1 MTSKKT
7 ATPARAIRKATR
19 AVVKTVAPGKP
30 SAKASSVKALARP
43 KAQAGTADSKTVNRK
58 GGAKVRARRGTGKSP
73 FAPIDV
79 AVEAIRAGKMI
90 IVVDDESRENEGD
103 LTIAAEMVTPDVI
116 NFMATHGRG
125 LICLPMTGER
135 LDELEIPL
143 VAQKNTTQFETAF
156 CVPIEARHHVSTG
169 ISAAD
174 RSATVLAAINPKTKP
189 ADLSRPGH
197 TFPLRARDGG
207 VMVRAGQTEAA
218 VDLSR
223 MAGLY
228 PAGVICEIMNR
239 DGTMAR
245 VPDLARFARKHGLLM
260 ITIADLIKYRMRTER
275 LVKRVASASLPT
287 RFGPFSIH
295 AYESGIDDK
304 THVALV
310 RGDISDGRDVLAR
323 VHSKCLTGDVFH
335 SERCD
340 CGPQLDAA
348 MARIAQEGR
357 GVLLYLNQEG
367 RGIGLANK
375 IRAYAL
381 QDQGFDTVEANE
393 RLGFKAD
400 QRDYGI
406 GAQIL
411 TDLGVKTMRLLT
423 NNPRKFVGLQ
433 GYGLAVSSTV
443 ALEIPASDSTRKYLK
458 TKKEKLG
465 HRLSSV

>member
-1 MTSKKT
+1 MGKLRIAKGSKK
-7 ATPARAIRKATR
+7 A
-19 AVVKTVAPGKP
+19 
-30 SAKASSVKALARP
+30 
-43 KAQAGTADSKTVNRK
+43 
-58 GGAKVRARRGTGKSP
+58 SP
-73 FAPIDV
+73 FAPIEDAIQ
-79 AVEAIRAGKMI
+79 AVRDGRMI
-90 IVVDDESRENEGD
+90 IVIDDEDRENEGD
-103 LTIAAEMVTPDVI
+103 LTIAAEKITPEAI
-116 NFMATHGRG
+116 NFMARHGRG
-125 LICLPMTGER
+125 QICLSMTGER
-135 LDELEIPL
+135 LDQLEIPL
-143 VAQKNTTQFETAF
+143 AVNANTTPFATAF
-156 CVPIEARHHVSTG
+156 CVPIDAKRNVSTG

-174 RSATVLAAINPKTKP
+174 RAATVLAAIDPDTTP
-189 ADLSRPGH
+189 GDLARPGH
-197 TFPLRARDGG
+197 VSPLRSRDGG

-218 VDLSR
+218 VDLAR

-228 PAGVICEIMNR
+228 PAGVICEVMND

-245 VPDLARFARKHGLLM
+245 VPQLTRFARKHDLLL

-275 LVKRVASASLPT
+275 LVRRVAMAALPT
-287 RFGPFSIH
+287 EHGAFKIYAF
-295 AYESGIDDK
+295 ENQLDNE

-310 RGDISDGRDVLAR
+310 RGDIGDGTNVLVR
-323 VHSKCLTGDVFH
+323 VHSRCLTGDVFH
-335 SERCD
+335 SARCD
-340 CGPQLDAA
+340 CGPQLETA
-348 MARIAQEGR
+348 MARIAEEGR

-375 IRAYAL
+375 IRAYEL

-433 GYGLAVSSTV
+433 GYGLSISDSVP
-443 ALEIPASDSTRKYLK
+443 LEIPANDSTRKYLK
-458 TKKEKLG
+458 TKKDKLG